1 MNIIRKIKL
10 KRANVS
16 IKNSS
21 WANSQ
26 LDFGEPMF
34 LHTTNADYLAV
45 GNGDA
50 TSTGSIVPNSN
61 LKVFKAHT
69 QDIIDNSIFYKNIS
83 SYDSSAKSYTLV
95 EDDNTTKVYPK
106 TSASNVFFNAGT
118 SQSDVQ
124 TKLSEALTNIST
136 LTNTT
141 KYAESDSHM
150 GAALRIKTT
159 DATNGIYYLTG
170 VKSNDTSNVLY
181 KSTPND
187 DGTYQDGIYF
197 DAGSGVLYGAA
208 WNNDYAEKRE
218 CIDSVYPGEVVVE
231 GGHGN
236 LVKSFD
242 YNLPCAYVVSDT
254 CGFVIGKEGIPVAVA
269 GRVLVEVEDRTKVHK
284 GDVLGTAPNGHAS
297 KMTRHQ
303 IKKYPERILGVVTEV
318 PNYEIWGNTKVNGR
332 VWMKLK

>member
-136 LTNTT
+136 LTNTQ
-141 KYAESDSHM
+141 SQI
-150 GAALRIKTT
+150 LIW
-159 DATNGIYYLTG
+159 
-170 VKSNDTSNVLY
+170 VL
-181 KSTPND
+181 
-187 DGTYQDGIYF
+187 
-197 DAGSGVLYGAA
+197 
-208 WNNDYAEKRE
+208 
-218 CIDSVYPGEVVVE
+218 
-231 GGHGN
+231 H
-236 LVKSFD
+236 
-242 YNLPCAYVVSDT
+242 
-254 CGFVIGKEGIPVAVA
+254 
-269 GRVLVEVEDRTKVHK
+269 
-284 GDVLGTAPNGHAS
+284 
-297 KMTRHQ
+297 
-303 IKKYPERILGVVTEV
+303 
-318 PNYEIWGNTKVNGR
+318 
-332 VWMKLK
+332 